1 MGRTAGVV
9 LVFAGAGPLIGGF
22 VFGLFWIVQVMI
34 DPAEPWRAA
43 YLTTPIYAALLG
55 YLAGFAPAAATGAV
69 AALAS
74 LRIPMHRI
82 WVAFAAIVGAAFSA
96 ANLVV
101 LRNGYPTTTPGAW
114 DVAQIMAIGAVSALV
129 CALICKSF
137 RPLPR
142 RRRTQDSGPVLGRAR
157 PPADR

>member
-1 MGRTAGVV
+1 MKRQDDMGRTAGVV

-22 VFGLFWIVQVMI
+22 VFGLFWIVQVLV

-43 YLTTPIYAALLG
+43 SLTTPIYAALLG

-74 LRIPMHRI
+74 LRIAMHRI
-82 WVAFAAIVGAAFSA
+82 WVAFAAVVGAGFSA
-96 ANLVV
+96 ANVV
-101 LRNGYPTTTPGAW
+101 LLRNGYPTTTPGFW
-114 DVAQIMAIGAVSALV
+114 DVAQIMAIGAISALV
-129 CALICKSF
+129 CALICESF

-142 RRRTQDSGPVLGRAR
+142 RRRS
-157 PPADR
+157 